1 MNDNFNDYIITV
13 QADNMSATTII
24 MLPISAVNEDQAK
37 ALANNILF
45 HLLKNDV
52 RIDFVHVSLVNE

>member
-1 MNDNFNDYIITV
+1 MNDNFNDYIVTV

-37 ALANNILF
+37 ALTNNILF
-45 HLLKNDV
+45 NLLKNDV
-52 RIDFVHVSLVNE
+52 RIDFVHVSLVSE